1 MLAQETEGAVLVKI
15 STDVGKE
22 IFPTRSSLR
31 SHYNHRIMTLRVNF

>member
-22 IFPTRSSLR
+22 IFPTTEVASDPIIITEL
-31 SHYNHRIMTLRVNF
+31 